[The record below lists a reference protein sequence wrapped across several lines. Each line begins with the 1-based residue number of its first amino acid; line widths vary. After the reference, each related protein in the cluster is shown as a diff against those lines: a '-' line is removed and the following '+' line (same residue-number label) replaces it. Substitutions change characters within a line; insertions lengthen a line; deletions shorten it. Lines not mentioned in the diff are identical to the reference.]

1 MSGFLLMSAFL
12 APVQTGYFLLINW
25 TKRNLLKKKALLY
38 SMSLSAIDAVLNL
51 CNILVESNNHLCKQ
65 IQKGGI
71 DEENLYN
78 HFKNTAKTIKKYSK
92 YIESHSSLST
102 EPHSSPVK
110 PLFKE
115 EVREQY
121 NGEEYDKLISR
132 IEKIKQDRQNE
143 VENDKKWSD
152 MNDENDELIV
162 RLKRLKPVELVEEPE
177 SDIYEI
183 LDKEE
188 EIERQ
193 KDVYFEERERQDQ
206 LNRIEPD
213 KSDPEYK
220 FKELN
225 NYANELLLNRRRM
238 KKQEFIKKLDIYMI
252 IMRKKLLNESEKCTE
267 LNKIITSFKHK
278 LKERNATMGERK

>member
-1 MSGFLLMSAFL
+1 M
-12 APVQTGYFLLINW
+12 
-25 TKRNLLKKKALLY
+25 
-38 SMSLSAIDAVLNL
+38 SAIDAVFHL
-51 CNILVESNNHLCKQ
+51 CNILVESNYQLCKQ

-121 NGEEYDKLISR
+121 NGEEYDKLITR

-206 LNRIEPD
+206 LNRIKPD
-213 KSDPEYK
+213 
-220 FKELN
+220 
-225 NYANELLLNRRRM
+225 
-238 KKQEFIKKLDIYMI
+238 
-252 IMRKKLLNESEKCTE
+252 
-267 LNKIITSFKHK
+267 
-278 LKERNATMGERK
+278 

>member
-1 MSGFLLMSAFL
+1 M
-12 APVQTGYFLLINW
+12 
-25 TKRNLLKKKALLY
+25 
-38 SMSLSAIDAVLNL
+38 SAIDAVFHL
-51 CNILVESNNHLCKQ
+51 CNILVESNYQLCKQ

-78 HFKNTAKTIKKYSK
+78 HFKNTAKTIEK

-102 EPHSSPVK
+102 EPHSSWPVK

-162 RLKRLKPVELVEEPE
+162 RLKQLKPVELVEEPE

-193 KDVYFEERERQDQ
+193 KDVYFEERERQYQ

-220 FKELN
+220 FEELN
-225 NYANELLLNRRRM
+225 NYANELLLNRKRM
-238 KKQEFIKKLDIYMI
+238 KNNNLSKNGIFI
-252 IMRKKLLNESEKCTE
+252 
-267 LNKIITSFKHK
+267 
-278 LKERNATMGERK
+278 

>member
-1 MSGFLLMSAFL
+1 M
-12 APVQTGYFLLINW
+12 
-25 TKRNLLKKKALLY
+25 
-38 SMSLSAIDAVLNL
+38 SAIDAVFHL
-51 CNILVESNNHLCKQ
+51 CNILVESNYQLCKQ

-78 HFKNTAKTIKKYSK
+78 HFKNTAKTIEK

-102 EPHSSPVK
+102 EPHSSWPVK

-162 RLKRLKPVELVEEPE
+162 RLK
-177 SDIYEI
+177 
-183 LDKEE
+183 
-188 EIERQ
+188 
-193 KDVYFEERERQDQ
+193 
-206 LNRIEPD
+206 
-213 KSDPEYK
+213 
-220 FKELN
+220 
-225 NYANELLLNRRRM
+225 
-238 KKQEFIKKLDIYMI
+238 
-252 IMRKKLLNESEKCTE
+252 
-267 LNKIITSFKHK
+267 
-278 LKERNATMGERK
+278 